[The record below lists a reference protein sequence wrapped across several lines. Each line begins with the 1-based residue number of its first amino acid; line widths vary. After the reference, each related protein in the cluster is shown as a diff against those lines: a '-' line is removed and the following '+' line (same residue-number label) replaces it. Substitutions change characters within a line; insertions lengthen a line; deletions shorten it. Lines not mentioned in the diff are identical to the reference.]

1 MTVENEKVLDY
12 YVRVR
17 KDGSI
22 RLPTKGF
29 IHFADGSKHTA
40 KDLAG
45 RWIIVRYIRV
55 ESKIR

>member
-1 MTVENEKVLDY
+1 MTAENENVIEY

-17 KDGSI
+17 KDGLI
-22 RLPTKGF
+22 RLPTKV
-29 IHFADGSKHTA
+29 IIQFADGSKHTA

-45 RWIIVRYIRV
+45 KWIVVRYIRV